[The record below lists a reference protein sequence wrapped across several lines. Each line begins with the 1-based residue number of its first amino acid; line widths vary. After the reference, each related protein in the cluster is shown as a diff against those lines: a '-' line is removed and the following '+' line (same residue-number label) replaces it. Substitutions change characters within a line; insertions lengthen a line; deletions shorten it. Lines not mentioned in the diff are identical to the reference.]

1 MIVDLPH
8 LLNILDLEELDKS
21 LFRGEIML
29 PDRPHVFGG
38 QVLGQA
44 LVAASRTVPEER
56 RVHSMHAYFLRP
68 GDHRHPIIYDTEA
81 IRDGGSFTTRRV
93 VAKQHGEAIFISSM
107 SFKEYEDGFEH
118 QIEMPD
124 VPEPESLEP
133 DRVFWER
140 VAPNHHRQNMT
151 ALDTR
156 SIHRRAPDDTAL
168 YEPSNGVWFKAEG
181 KLPDETIAHEAV
193 LAFATDMGLLSTA
206 FRPHPIATFQAKGFQ
221 AASLDHTIWLHQP
234 IKVDEWLYYQMD
246 STRAANATG
255 LCRGSIYTR
264 DGVLVASTAQ
274 EGLMRVRKNK
284 Q

>member
-8 LLNILDLEELDKS
+8 LLKILDLEELDTS

-44 LVAASRTVPEER
+44 LIAATRTVTPER

-68 GDHRHPIIYDTEA
+68 GDHRHPIIYETEA

-107 SFKEYEDGFEH
+107 SFKETEDGFEH
-118 QIEMPD
+118 QITMPD

-133 DRVFWER
+133 DREFWKR

-151 ALDTR
+151 AIDTR
-156 SIHRRAPDDTAL
+156 SLHRRAPDDTAL
-168 YEPSNGVWFKAEG
+168 YEASNGIWFKAQGE
-181 KLPDETIAHEAV
+181 LPDDPNAHEAV

-206 FRPHPIATFQAKGFQ
+206 FRPHPITFQSGGFQ
-221 AASLDHTIWLHQP
+221 AASLDHTVWIHQP
-234 IKVDEWLYYQMD
+234 IKADEWMFYQMD
-246 STRAANATG
+246 SPRSANATG
-255 LCRGSIYTR
+255 LCRGSIFSR
-264 DGVLVASTAQ
+264 EGVLLASTAQ
-274 EGLMRVRKNK
+274 EGLMRVRKKN
-284 Q
+284 